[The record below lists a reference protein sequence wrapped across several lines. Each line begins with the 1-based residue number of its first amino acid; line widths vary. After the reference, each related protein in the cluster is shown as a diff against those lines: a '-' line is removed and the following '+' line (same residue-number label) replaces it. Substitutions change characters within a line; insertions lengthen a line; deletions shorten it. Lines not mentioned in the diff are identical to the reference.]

1 MRTWLYFQPIFDLE
15 KMISQFWSDLLPTC
29 YITGLVFFP
38 PVPGGCQSLATSDF
52 GQGTITVDATRPST
66 AARGGPKFA
75 QTERLATSAAG
86 GAMVKFLD
94 SSFSFI

>member
-1 MRTWLYFQPIFDLE
+1 MLYHR
-15 KMISQFWSDLLPTC
+15 
-29 YITGLVFFP
+29 LVFVP

-86 GAMVKFLD
+86 GAMVKVPKALIG
-94 SSFSFI
+94 SFRHEPLVFQLVL